1 MTTCIFTLGSVISE
15 SSLGVVTPPQKFLV
29 PVQRSLSFLP
39 GMEYSEGG
47 GTAVEEGQKYVRQR
61 FSVAWAGK
69 VIRAPRSSFLLPL
82 SLPLPSRMV
91 RALCPLLLVHPASVA
106 VAGAPHWTVSAVSA
120 GTYAPGP
127 SMVPGSQLGLGLCK

>member
-29 PVQRSLSFLP
+29 PVQRSLLFLP

-69 VIRAPRSSFLLPL
+69 VIRAPCSSFLLPL
-82 SLPLPSRMV
+82 SPSLLEWCGRSV
-91 RALCPLLLVHPASVA
+91 HCFWYTLLLSLWLVLHT
-106 VAGAPHWTVSAVSA
+106 G
-120 GTYAPGP
+120 
-127 SMVPGSQLGLGLCK
+127 Q